1 MKKLIRNPKT
11 PSPDK
16 SGILFSRFLARKKI
30 ERRAGNSFKKNMQ
43 HITILIHCADQ
54 KGIIAAVTNFIL
66 NVEGNIVYIDQ
77 HVDREQNVFFMR
89 LECEL
94 TNKNSNVTTIKNV
107 FEQSIAT
114 DFGMEWEIYTMEQ
127 KPKMALFVSKYDHC
141 LFDILGRFS
150 AGELNVE
157 IPLIISNHEDLKPIA
172 ERFKIPFFYI
182 PFTKENKE
190 EGEKQQIEIL
200 QKHEIDFVVLAR
212 YMQIITPNLISLYEN
227 KIINIHHSFLP
238 AFPGAKPYH
247 SAFKRGVKIIGATS
261 HYVTA
266 ALDEGPIIEQDI
278 ARVSHINSVED
289 FIMKGRDL
297 ERIVLARA
305 IKLHAER
312 KTMVYGNKTVVFY

>member
-1 MKKLIRNPKT
+1 MQ
-11 PSPDK
+11 
-16 SGILFSRFLARKKI
+16 KI
-30 ERRAGNSFKKNMQ
+30 
-43 HITILIHCADQ
+43 IILIHCEDQ
-54 KGIIAAVTNFIL
+54 KGIIAAVTDFIL
-66 NVEGNIVYIDQ
+66 KVEGNIIYIDQ
-77 HVDREQNVFFMR
+77 HVDVEQGVFFMR

-94 TNKNSNVTTIKNV
+94 TNKNSNLTAIKNV
-107 FEQSIAT
+107 FEISIAK
-114 DFGMEWEIYTMEQ
+114 DFKMSWEIHPKEQ
-127 KPKMALFVSKYDHC
+127 KTKMALFVSKYDHC
-141 LFDILGRFS
+141 LFDILGRYS

-157 IPLIISNHEDLKPIA
+157 IPLIVSNHEDLKPIA
-172 ERFKIPFFYI
+172 ERFDIPFYCI

-190 EGEKQQIEIL
+190 EGEKQQIELL

-212 YMQIITPNLISLYEN
+212 YMQIITPTLIDLYEN

-261 HYVTA
+261 HYVTQH
-266 ALDEGPIIEQDI
+266 LDEGPIIEQDI
-278 ARVSHINSVED
+278 TRVSHINSIED

-312 KTMVYGNKTVVFY
+312 KTMVYDNKTVVFY

>member
-1 MKKLIRNPKT
+1 
-11 PSPDK
+11 
-16 SGILFSRFLARKKI
+16 
-30 ERRAGNSFKKNMQ
+30 MQ
-43 HITILIHCADQ
+43 QITILIHCADQ

-66 NVEGNIVYIDQ
+66 KVEGNIVYIDQ
-77 HVDREQNVFFMR
+77 HVDVEQNVFFMR

-94 TNKNSNVTTIKNV
+94 TNKNIGLSMIKED
-107 FEQSIAT
+107 FEKTIAT
-114 DFGMEWEIYTMEQ
+114 DFKMSWEIHIKDQ

-157 IPLIISNHEDLKPIA
+157 IPLIISNHEDLRPIA
-172 ERFKIPFFYI
+172 ERFNIPFFCI

-212 YMQIITPNLISLYEN
+212 YMQIITPTLISLYEN

-278 ARVSHINSVED
+278 TRVSHINSVDD

-312 KTMVYGNKTVVFY
+312 KTMVYDNKTVVFY

>member
-1 MKKLIRNPKT
+1 
-11 PSPDK
+11 
-16 SGILFSRFLARKKI
+16 
-30 ERRAGNSFKKNMQ
+30 MQ
-43 HITILIHCADQ
+43 QITILIHCADQ

-66 NVEGNIVYIDQ
+66 KVEGNIVYIDQ
-77 HVDREQNVFFMR
+77 HVDVEQNVFFMR

-94 TNKNSNVTTIKNV
+94 TNKNVGLSVIKDD
-107 FEQSIAT
+107 FEKTIAT
-114 DFGMEWEIYTMEQ
+114 DFKMSWEIHIKDQ

-157 IPLIISNHEDLKPIA
+157 IPIIISNHEDLRSIA
-172 ERFKIPFFYI
+172 ERFNIPFFCI

-212 YMQIITPNLISLYEN
+212 YMQIITPTLISLYEN

-278 ARVSHINSVED
+278 TRVSHINSVED

-312 KTMVYGNKTVVFY
+312 KTMVYDNKTVVFY